1 MFGRC
6 FYGWIIK
13 YCIYFSGG
21 NQSDYQSEKSNRRGE
36 CKRGKYSIADADWL
50 FLGFYGNYNAK
61 SVLSQRWL
69 RHSFLT
75 NFCRCY

>member
-6 FYGWIIK
+6 FYGWNIK
-13 YCIYFSGG
+13 YCTYFSGG
-21 NQSDYQSEKSNRRGE
+21 TQSDYQSDTE

-50 FLGFYGNYNAK
+50 SLGFYGNYNAK

-69 RHSFLT
+69 LH
-75 NFCRCY
+75 